1 MLRLLR
7 PNFLI
12 AGATPLGADYYWDI
26 SSKTAK
32 VEVIACNGRPFL
44 QTLLNFPL
52 LLRAP
57 CHLYGGVDLVPRL
70 APSYLPP

>member
-32 VEVIACNGRPFL
+32 VEVIACNGRPLFAD
-44 QTLLNFPL
+44 F
-52 LLRAP
+52 AK
-57 CHLYGGVDLVPRL
+57 
-70 APSYLPP
+70 LPPFAKSPLSLIWWR